1 MLFLGCG
8 DLRNP
13 LTTAIGTSNPNQYL
27 HIHINDE
34 NLLIIARNILIIK
47 IISSAKFDPSKKADL
62 KYVWNLWY
70 DATWSETTLKRFIE
84 DTKDLL
90 SQPLPHNIFIPE
102 SIALKRL
109 KAVWTEWLSI
119 VKKTSVDDVLAD
131 RYKFVLTTLFKLN
144 I

>member
-8 DLRNP
+8 DLRNS

-47 IISSAKFDPSKKADL
+47 IISSAKFDPSKEADL